1 MSTPVRICDVMEPWV
16 ERSPEHIA
24 LVDATGSWT
33 YRQLAQAVSD
43 TQAWLRASSVRPG
56 DRVMVM
62 GENCRAFAAV
72 LLAVARLD
80 AWCIPVNPRL
90 SAREIDA
97 IRDHCDSRHVASAP
111 SRNASQKSFCGCLA
125 PATSRVISFPDARR
139 FRCRSNWAARPRAKW
154 SPSDRR

>member
-72 LLAVARLD
+72 LLAVAKR
-80 AWCIPVNPRL
+80 
-90 SAREIDA
+90 
-97 IRDHCDSRHVASAP
+97 
-111 SRNASQKSFCGCLA
+111 
-125 PATSRVISFPDARR
+125 
-139 FRCRSNWAARPRAKW
+139 
-154 SPSDRR
+154 